1 MPGSEEGFELFVSL
15 GLRSRVDAI
24 GAPGSSRGP
33 EVEVLLVNEE
43 GTGVRSSSRSCFLT
57 AKVTDMSF
65 EHSARMLRFSIA
77 YQKKKRKPSTYFCSA
92 SNLGLLVF
100 SPL

>member
-33 EVEVLLVNEE
+33 EV
-43 GTGVRSSSRSCFLT
+43 
-57 AKVTDMSF
+57 
-65 EHSARMLRFSIA
+65 
-77 YQKKKRKPSTYFCSA
+77 
-92 SNLGLLVF
+92 
-100 SPL
+100 